1 MNQILDP
8 KVYAFRTRLEE
19 LAKDIHH
26 LTIMIDHDELSEIVS
41 NLRNRIHEPFMF
53 VIVGEVK
60 AGKSSFIN
68 ALLDTGRE
76 ITRVAPQPMTDTIQQ
91 IVYGD
96 VEDTIM
102 INPFLKRITLPVEI
116 LKEIAIVDTP
126 GTNTIIEKHQDI
138 TESFI
143 PGSDLIVFVFESKN
157 PYRQSAWDFL
167 NYIHGDWKKKIIFVL
182 QQKDLIDP
190 LDLQVNM
197 NGVREQAEKKGM
209 MHPMVFAVSAKLEQE
224 GNKPESGF
232 VEVRKYITENITGGR
247 APYLKLQNSLA
258 TLDNIH
264 ERINTGLQLRKD
276 QFKLD
281 TEFRQDVTSS
291 LDQQQLRSGK
301 HVDML
306 IENILNAFD
315 AATKHT
321 RDQLDDGL
329 SFGVMLRRSFTSIF
343 NKKTNIKTWLK
354 EITDE
359 LEYNLNNDL
368 RKRLNEGVGDVAES
382 IQQMAKIIQLK
393 VQNSKTILKDDQD
406 IFSDIAEKRNY
417 IMQDLQQTFNNFLNN
432 SDNFN
437 DQTLFPDQS
446 NVSGSIAAGSGIAV
460 LGIIL
465 AAVTHG
471 AVFDVTGGLLTTIG
485 VMFAGVTTVV
495 KKRKIMDNFD
505 LEIKNG
511 RDKLEIEINENLKAY
526 INNLRKKIEENFRRF
541 DAMLINEEKQIKEID
556 VKFGEATVRLKEAE
570 IELAAVLK

>member
-224 GNKPESGF
+224 GNKSESGF

-264 ERINTGLQLRKD
+264 ERINTGFQLRKD
-276 QFKLD
+276 QFLLD

-406 IFSDIAEKRNY
+406 IFSDITEKRNY
-417 IMQDLQQTFNNFLNN
+417 IMQDLQQTFSNFLNN

-526 INNLRKKIEENFRRF
+526 IDNLRKKIEENFRRF

-556 VKFGEATVRLKEAE
+556 VKFNEATLRLKEAE
-570 IELAAVLK
+570 TELAAVLK

>member
-224 GNKPESGF
+224 GNKSESGF

-264 ERINTGLQLRKD
+264 ERINTGFQLRKD
-276 QFKLD
+276 QFLLD

-417 IMQDLQQTFNNFLNN
+417 IMQDLQQTFSNFLNN

-526 INNLRKKIEENFRRF
+526 IDNLRKKIEENFRRF

-556 VKFGEATVRLKEAE
+556 VKFNEATLRLKEAE
-570 IELAAVLK
+570 TELAAVLK

>member
-1 MNQILDP
+1 
-8 KVYAFRTRLEE
+8 
-19 LAKDIHH
+19 
-26 LTIMIDHDELSEIVS
+26 
-41 NLRNRIHEPFMF
+41 
-53 VIVGEVK
+53 
-60 AGKSSFIN
+60 
-68 ALLDTGRE
+68 
-76 ITRVAPQPMTDTIQQ
+76 
-91 IVYGD
+91 
-96 VEDTIM
+96 
-102 INPFLKRITLPVEI
+102 
-116 LKEIAIVDTP
+116 
-126 GTNTIIEKHQDI
+126 
-138 TESFI
+138 
-143 PGSDLIVFVFESKN
+143 
-157 PYRQSAWDFL
+157 
-167 NYIHGDWKKKIIFVL
+167 
-182 QQKDLIDP
+182 
-190 LDLQVNM
+190 
-197 NGVREQAEKKGM
+197 
-209 MHPMVFAVSAKLEQE
+209 
-224 GNKPESGF
+224 
-232 VEVRKYITENITGGR
+232 
-247 APYLKLQNSLA
+247 
-258 TLDNIH
+258 
-264 ERINTGLQLRKD
+264 
-276 QFKLD
+276 
-281 TEFRQDVTSS
+281 
-291 LDQQQLRSGK
+291 
-301 HVDML
+301 ML

-526 INNLRKKIEENFRRF
+526 IDNLRKKIEENFRRF

-570 IELAAVLK
+570 TELAAVLK

>member
-224 GNKPESGF
+224 GNKSESGF

-264 ERINTGLQLRKD
+264 ERINTGFQLRKD
-276 QFKLD
+276 QFLLD

-526 INNLRKKIEENFRRF
+526 IDNLRKKIEENFRRF

-556 VKFGEATVRLKEAE
+556 VKFNEATLRLKEAE
-570 IELAAVLK
+570 TELAAVLK